1 MDWSVTES
9 LYSLV
14 CSSLCLSL
22 VTSGSALVL
31 LLTFYLVIKSKAAK
45 VRAGQTQEVIM
56 LASNWSILLM
66 FSSHWSI
73 LLMFSSHWPQG
84 LSVGFF
90 HPYCNAGGGGERVLW
105 QAVR

>member
-22 VTSGSALVL
+22 VTSGSVLVL

-45 VRAGQTQEVIM
+45 VRAGQPQEVII
-56 LASNWSILLM
+56 LASYWSILL
-66 FSSHWSI
+66 I
-73 LLMFSSHWPQG
+73 LSSHWPQG

>member
-1 MDWSVTES
+1 MDWSGPES

-56 LASNWSILLM
+56 LAS
-66 FSSHWSI
+66 HWSI
-73 LLMFSSHWPQG
+73 LLLISSHWSQG